1 MPDTTL
7 HQAQQPPAGWN
18 AYLQRFGYDGFH
30 LRREWSTV
38 LQLALRH
45 EPHFLWL
52 TRGELIVG
60 VLPLQL
66 VSGPLFGRYLV
77 SQPYLNT
84 GGVLADSPADE
95 ARLIEAAV
103 ELARRLD
110 VKHLELRHERQLQH
124 PAFNALVTEKVHMR
138 LPLPATPEL
147 LWERGIKSKL
157 RSQIRKPLSD
167 DSLSVAFGR
176 EELLDEFY
184 RVFARNMRDLGTPP
198 YGRALFAQMLAQFP
212 AEAEIVVLRHGGRAV
227 AAGFLLHAPGCTL
240 IPSASALREY
250 NHLSVNVLMYWRALE
265 RSIQRG
271 QPLFDF
277 GRSTV
282 DSGTYK
288 FKQQWGAVAH
298 PAYWQYHSFKGSVG
312 DARPSNGKFALLVR
326 AWQKLPVWF
335 SSLLGP
341 HIVRGIP

>member
-7 HQAQQPPAGWN
+7 HHATQPPAGWN

-30 LRREWSTV
+30 LRAEWSTV
-38 LQLALRH
+38 LQQALRH

-52 TRGELIVG
+52 MRDGNLVG
-60 VLPLQL
+60 ALPLQL
-66 VSGPLFGRYLV
+66 VSGPIFGRYLV

-84 GGVLADSPADE
+84 GGVLADSAADE

-103 ELARRLD
+103 DLAKRLD
-110 VKHLELRHERQLQH
+110 VKHLELRHERQIAH

-138 LPLPATPEL
+138 LALPATAEL
-147 LWERGIKSKL
+147 LWEKGLKSKL
-157 RSQIRKPLSD
+157 RSQIRKPLAD
-167 DSLSVAFGR
+167 PALSVAFGR
-176 EELLDEFY
+176 EELLDEYY

-198 YGRALFAQMLAQFP
+198 YSRALFAQMLMQFP
-212 AEAEIVVLRHGGRAV
+212 SEAEIVVVRHEGRAV
-227 AAGFLLHAPGCTL
+227 AAGFLLHAAGGTL

-265 RSIQRG
+265 RAIQRG
-271 QPLFDF
+271 QSQFDF

-288 FKQQWGAVAH
+288 FKQQWGAVAC

-326 AWQKLPVWF
+326 AWQKLPVWL

>member
-1 MPDTTL
+1 MSDTTL
-7 HQAQQPPAGWN
+7 HQAPQPPAGWN

-30 LRREWSTV
+30 LRQEWSDV
-38 LQLALRH
+38 LQRALHH

-52 TRGELIVG
+52 MRENAIVG
-60 VLPLQL
+60 ALPLQL
-66 VSGPLFGRYLV
+66 VAGPIFGRYLV

-95 ARLIEAAV
+95 ALLIEAAV
-103 ELARRLD
+103 ELARTLD
-110 VKHLELRHERQLQH
+110 VKHLELRHERELAH

-138 LPLPATPEL
+138 LALPATPEL
-147 LWERGIKSKL
+147 LWEKGIKSKL
-157 RSQIRKPLSD
+157 RSQIRKPLAD
-167 DSLSVAFGR
+167 ESLTVAFGR
-176 EELLDEFY
+176 EDLLDEFY

-212 AEAEIVVLRHGGRAV
+212 AEAEIAVVRHQGQPV

-240 IPSASALREY
+240 IPSASALREH
-250 NHLSVNVLMYWRALE
+250 NHLSVNLLLYWRVLE

-271 QPLFDF
+271 QPTFDF

-288 FKQQWGAVAH
+288 FKQQWGATAH
-298 PAYWQYHSFKGSVG
+298 PAFWQYRSFKGSVG